1 MQRLF
6 SGELFLLFC
15 KKSPKYQNNGVFK
28 FPCTIGFVY
37 VYRITTST
45 TNTRN
50 FLKIT
55 FASLGLMKIMLSRM
69 FDMQY

>member
-37 VYRITTST
+37 VYRTTTST

-50 FLKIT
+50 LFENNLCIFRANENYVK
-55 FASLGLMKIMLSRM
+55 
-69 FDMQY
+69 

>member
-15 KKSPKYQNNGVFK
+15 RKSPKYQNNGVFK
-28 FPCTIGFVY
+28 FPCTIGFYMYTGSLQVQQ
-37 VYRITTST
+37 TLET
-45 TNTRN
+45 